1 MENEPKTPYP
11 FSYHIF
17 AWPFQIHKKPG
28 NDMGTPE
35 RYVEELLA
43 KFPSGGWR
51 EMKSGEIAATGADEQ
66 EELMNRFMLW
76 QYLSVAGRDIY
87 RGVNPLPDSV
97 RERRDICRIL
107 RLGTEQRGGIGKYT
121 IAYKKKN
128 SEGEITE
135 QKSYE
140 LRVEKVELHIYAFGC
155 GILFLYTENW
165 EYEGIR
171 DIQRIADYGRRIALP
186 FLPREE
192 DGNILTAD
200 VLKLEIPET
209 LHSAKSDHFFSR
221 LDFRILEKQY
231 RERATEPRTGF
242 LHDLVE
248 TPSAH
253 IVPFTDDRMFEVEL
267 IRNGALSTQIAQ
279 EWKDPERNAELKK
292 TLYSLIY
299 VDDGDPTCQDG
310 FMRNRL
316 LEEAIDPRWA
326 DYGTIHAATEF
337 SLLCVT
343 SDYPGIYEQVIR
355 PFIVEYPYLVSLA
368 LAQRTGLAGYSETAG
383 RLAGEKVGLIAWRNR
398 LIQLQKDFNVFRN
411 QIMIPEMTNQDQGME
426 IYELLRRQT
435 RVQEQEELLDDQLE
449 DLFDVADANF
459 QTALTWIALFFAV
472 LSPFVEGFFAPLMED
487 WGKVG
492 GELLFALFGLLL
504 FFGCYTARKET
515 RKKRILGFWESFL
528 KKRGNLILSCIGLLM
543 AFFALMSG
551 FWNLFQKERDSSPD
565 EQRIQT
571 QYEDEQRT
579 EETITNEM
587 G

>member
-200 VLKLEIPET
+200 VLKLDIPET
-209 LHSAKSDHFFSR
+209 NRLFSR

-231 RERATEPRTGF
+231 RAKAPEPRTGF

-248 TPSAH
+248 AASVD
-253 IVPFTDDRMFEVEL
+253 IVPFTDDRMFEVELFEVEL

-343 SDYPGIYEQVIR
+343 SDYPGIYESVIR

-368 LAQRTGLAGYSETAG
+368 LAQRTGIAGHSEAAG
-383 RLAGEKVGLIAWRNR
+383 HLAGEKNSLFKWRGR

-472 LSPFVEGFFAPLMED
+472 LSPFVEGFVAPLMD
-487 WGKVG
+487 KWGTAVFQF
-492 GELLFALFGLLL
+492 LGLL
-504 FFGCYTARKET
+504 
-515 RKKRILGFWESFL
+515 
-528 KKRGNLILSCIGLLM
+528 
-543 AFFALMSG
+543 
-551 FWNLFQKERDSSPD
+551 P
-565 EQRIQT
+565 
-571 QYEDEQRT
+571 
-579 EETITNEM
+579 
-587 G
+587 

>member
-1 MENEPKTPYP
+1 MKTSYP

-51 EMKSGEIAATGADEQ
+51 EMKSGEIAATEIDGQ

-107 RLGTEQRGGIGKYT
+107 CLCLDRDGEAKYV
-121 IAYKKKN
+121 IEK
-128 SEGEITE
+128 GET
-135 QKSYE
+135 SYQ

-155 GILFLYTENW
+155 GVLFLYTENR
-165 EYEGIR
+165 EYP
-171 DIQRIADYGRRIALP
+171 DIQDIRRIADYGRRIALP
-186 FLPREE
+186 FLPREQ
-192 DGNILTAD
+192 GGFILTAD
-200 VLKLEIPET
+200 VLKLDIPET
-209 LHSAKSDHFFSR
+209 GHFFSR

-248 TPSAH
+248 APSVD
-253 IVPFTDDRMFEVEL
+253 IIPFTDDRMFEIEL
-267 IRNGALSTQIAQ
+267 LRNGKLSDKLTGNWR
-279 EWKDPERNAELKK
+279 ENEELKK

-310 FMRNRL
+310 AMRDGL
-316 LEEAIDPRWA
+316 LKEAIDPRWA

-337 SLLCVT
+337 SLLCVR
-343 SDYPGIYEQVIR
+343 SDYPGIYESVIR

-368 LAQRTGLAGYSETAG
+368 LAQRTGIAGHSEAAG
-383 RLAGEKVGLIAWRNR
+383 HLAGEKNSLFKWRGR

-411 QIMIPEMTNQDQGME
+411 QIMIPEITNQDQGME

-435 RVQEQEELLDDQLE
+435 RVQEQEEVLDDQLE

-472 LSPFVEGFFAPLMED
+472 LSPFAEGFFAPLME
-487 WGKVG
+487 
-492 GELLFALFGLLL
+492 
-504 FFGCYTARKET
+504 
-515 RKKRILGFWESFL
+515 FL
-528 KKRGNLILSCIGLLM
+528 CKSVFKI
-543 AFFALMSG
+543 
-551 FWNLFQKERDSSPD
+551 P
-565 EQRIQT
+565 
-571 QYEDEQRT
+571 
-579 EETITNEM
+579 
-587 G
+587 